1 MLAPLL
7 VSPQKESWVIPQK
20 ERGRKRTQVK
30 ETKTEE
36 ELIEQMQV
44 EKRLGKA
51 TDDTSDESEEE
62 GDLFNPGRLG
72 WSDSPDLIAWRFLD
86 YPEEEE
92 GGLEGEHDGEVS
104 DGEEGDKDED
114 EPWRETAWLRISSE
128 RLDLPQDN
136 CRSPALAVLRTPS
149 YLRMSTTT
157 SPSLRRSL
165 SMVDLSTTPIPD
177 MPSLVENTAELGV
190 GILKDFRD
198 FQDLNSS
205 CSWCGEL
212 LEGLEKEGRE
222 GGGREEQGWSEEEED
237 SYEERTRDKERG
249 SD

>member
-1 MLAPLL
+1 LL
-7 VSPQKESWVIPQK
+7 HVPALVQAWDFQ
-20 ERGRKRTQVK
+20 
-30 ETKTEE
+30 
-36 ELIEQMQV
+36 
-44 EKRLGKA
+44 
-51 TDDTSDESEEE
+51 
-62 GDLFNPGRLG
+62 G
-72 WSDSPDLIAWRFLD
+72 WFLVV
-86 YPEEEE
+86 
-92 GGLEGEHDGEVS
+92 LEGVPNMAKLNTCPMHRI
-104 DGEEGDKDED
+104 
-114 EPWRETAWLRISSE
+114 PNTLLRIPSE
-128 RLDLPQDN
+128 RLDLPQDD

-149 YLRMSTTT
+149 YLRMSSTT